1 MRWAKTGITKAMTGI
16 QPQHLD
22 RKTHLMVDVPI
33 VFDDFVA
40 LGAEQGALDSLDLFG
55 GNEEVAV
62 DDSPVRVPPAA
73 HVPRTTASALAAL
86 APPAPKPKVG
96 RPKAVPQRPAGTP
109 DIRGFFSIKKRDR
122 DDDDHCDEIQNLRP
136 GEK

>member
-1 MRWAKTGITKAMTGI
+1 
-16 QPQHLD
+16 
-22 RKTHLMVDVPI
+22 MVDVPI

-122 DDDDHCDEIQNLRP
+122 DDDDHGDEIQNLRP

>member
-1 MRWAKTGITKAMTGI
+1 MNPQTDIDAANDACTDHRKDMSAEEIKIFTDHVTSM
-16 QPQHLD
+16 QPCVLA
-22 RKTHLMVDVPI
+22 DV
-33 VFDDFVA
+33 FRMWN
-40 LGAEQGALDSLDLFG
+40 LE
-55 GNEEVAV
+55 
-62 DDSPVRVPPAA
+62 
-73 HVPRTTASALAAL
+73 HPRTTASALAAL

-122 DDDDHCDEIQNLRP
+122 DDDDHGDEIQNLRP